1 MRINFRPYGQ
11 KIAKY
16 YTWFPSL
23 RTENNTNHA
32 HGRPCVYHRSLK
44 IHSMWCKLS
53 KPTYTE
59 VDNSPKSLASSL
71 TGESVLTFS
80 ESSSFLVFGVFKTG
94 WPFTSADARTHD
106 STRQYDACKPTA
118 SDITGIRIQLYNNQ
132 CTMQTAFVYDLL
144 SERRQWRQVQTVHKS
159 RVLCDT
165 INAACAMQCRCSYDN
180 CKVWET
186 AYAYRLLLLYYV
198 FTVHT
203 ITTLTHR
210 KRLIVLNGNNI
221 RPIHTNF
228 RSVTSQC
235 HTPSQR

>member
-1 MRINFRPYGQ
+1 MAVPYGRPYTRPAVRS
-11 KIAKY
+11 II
-16 YTWFPSL
+16 S
-23 RTENNTNHA
+23 NNRQYDYA

-80 ESSSFLVFGVFKTG
+80 ESSSFLIFGVCKTG

-132 CTMQTAFVYDLL
+132 CTMQTAFVYDLSL
-144 SERRQWRQVQTVHKS
+144 R
-159 RVLCDT
+159 
-165 INAACAMQCRCSYDN
+165 
-180 CKVWET
+180 
-186 AYAYRLLLLYYV
+186 AYAV
-198 FTVHT
+198 TSSADGSQVT
-203 ITTLTHR
+203 TTLRHNQCSMCNAMP
-210 KRLIVLNGNNI
+210 LQLWQLGNNI
-221 RPIHTNF
+221 RL
-228 RSVTSQC
+228 
-235 HTPSQR
+235 